1 MPLKAIIHCG
11 EREKMKFYIIKT
23 KYSIETGFLIY
34 FS

>member
-23 KYSIETGFLIY
+23 NA
-34 FS
+34 